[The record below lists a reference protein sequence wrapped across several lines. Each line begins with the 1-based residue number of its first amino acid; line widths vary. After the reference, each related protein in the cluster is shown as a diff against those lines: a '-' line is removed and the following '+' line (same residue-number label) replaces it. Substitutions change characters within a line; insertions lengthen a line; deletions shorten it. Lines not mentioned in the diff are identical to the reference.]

1 MTRIKHYLLL
11 LSVLLLSLTSCS
23 KDEAYKEAL
32 PADATMVCTFD
43 LKTLSEKAGLSSDKN
58 NLLRQRITALMGDS
72 YQDLFLNIKKSGID
86 LSSPIYLFATE
97 QVELGYLLRL
107 DDADKLEESFNQLR
121 NLNGED
127 STPLKEEDGIF
138 IDIDEETSESEEMSF
153 SDEGFA
159 TPTPPQTTK
168 HLALYA
174 FNDKAF
180 ISLNSSK
187 ATAEELKQLAK
198 TYLTQQKEASYTST
212 AAFRDLEA
220 QKGDIRGALSLQF
233 FSTSGYAQLLP
244 ARFAQLASA
253 ATEGIDT
260 KKCYMLY
267 ALSFETG
274 EVVGTMTYGATEQA
288 QLERLKKR
296 AADLSPESIQDGL
309 IKLLPRDG
317 YLTAAMTLDAPKFV
331 QYYGQLPFL
340 QELKSKGVNLDAVAA
355 SLGKEITLSFFSIDV
370 EHLDLGV
377 IGYLKSRDASLVDAI
392 YQQAATE
399 GKPHIK
405 EGEHRYRFADAPI
418 SYGYANGLTYVRSG
432 KSGQIELGTSPSE
445 DFTKH
450 AVYSTLKTNNSF
462 VYIDLKKL
470 LTTSPT
476 ADLLQV
482 LLSEQTKNTLL
493 PLHSL
498 SITSSGIES
507 QLHLKLDTKENALKA
522 LIPIFTAL

>member
-1 MTRIKHYLLL
+1 
-11 LSVLLLSLTSCS
+11 
-23 KDEAYKEAL
+23 
-32 PADATMVCTFD
+32 
-43 LKTLSEKAGLSSDKN
+43 
-58 NLLRQRITALMGDS
+58 
-72 YQDLFLNIKKSGID
+72 
-86 LSSPIYLFATE
+86 
-97 QVELGYLLRL
+97 
-107 DDADKLEESFNQLR
+107 
-121 NLNGED
+121 
-127 STPLKEEDGIF
+127 
-138 IDIDEETSESEEMSF
+138 
-153 SDEGFA
+153 
-159 TPTPPQTTK
+159 
-168 HLALYA
+168 
-174 FNDKAF
+174 
-180 ISLNSSK
+180 
-187 ATAEELKQLAK
+187 
-198 TYLTQQKEASYTST
+198 
-212 AAFRDLEA
+212 
-220 QKGDIRGALSLQF
+220 
-233 FSTSGYAQLLP
+233 
-244 ARFAQLASA
+244 
-253 ATEGIDT
+253 
-260 KKCYMLY
+260 
-267 ALSFETG
+267 
-274 EVVGTMTYGATEQA
+274 
-288 QLERLKKR
+288 
-296 AADLSPESIQDGL
+296 
-309 IKLLPRDG
+309 
-317 YLTAAMTLDAPKFV
+317 MTLDAPKFV

-392 YQQAATE
+392 YQLSTKE

-450 AVYSTLKTNNSF
+450 ATYATLKPNNSF

-482 LLSEQTKNTLL
+482 LLSEQTKNALL